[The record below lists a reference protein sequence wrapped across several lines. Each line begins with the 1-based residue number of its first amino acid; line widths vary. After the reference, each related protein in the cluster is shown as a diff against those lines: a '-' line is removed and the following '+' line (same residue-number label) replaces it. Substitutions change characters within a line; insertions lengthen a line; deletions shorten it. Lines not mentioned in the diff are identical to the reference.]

1 MSIRRRITKLFLPR
15 LRNVIRRRET
25 ISLRKRSKKVYQA
38 QKALIKENAA
48 WDFID
53 MYEKTEGKENLYNT
67 DKVHFTDAG
76 YLYIA
81 ECMYEKITGKKR
93 SD

>member
-1 MSIRRRITKLFLPR
+1 MLSDDG
-15 LRNVIRRRET
+15 
-25 ISLRKRSKKVYQA
+25 KRYHSGKGRKKVYQA

-67 DKVHFTDAG
+67 DKVHFLQMQDICT
-76 YLYIA
+76 
-81 ECMYEKITGKKR
+81 
-93 SD
+93 

>member
-1 MSIRRRITKLFLPR
+1 M
-15 LRNVIRRRET
+15 
-25 ISLRKRSKKVYQA
+25 
-38 QKALIKENAA
+38 IKENAA

-81 ECMYEKITGKKR
+81 ECMYEKITGKKS

>member
-1 MSIRRRITKLFLPR
+1 MTAFYNEYKTENNKVILPR

-25 ISLRKRSKKVYQA
+25 ISLRKKVEKVYQA

-53 MYEKTEGKENLYNT
+53 MYEK
-67 DKVHFTDAG
+67 DRR
-76 YLYIA
+76 
-81 ECMYEKITGKKR
+81 KR
-93 SD
+93 KSL

>member
-1 MSIRRRITKLFLPR
+1 MCIRD
-15 LRNVIRRRET
+15 RE
-25 ISLRKRSKKVYQA
+25 KVEKVYQA

-67 DKVHFTDAG
+67 CLLYTSPNALLG
-76 YLYIA
+76 YGAL
-81 ECMYEKITGKKR
+81 CVRDSLPGLG
-93 SD
+93 SS